1 MARKEIVS
9 GGENGWMSSI
19 RVSISGSSQSCSSEL
34 SSQSEGKCRE
44 LSEGTWCDQDWKSIM
59 FVASG
64 GSGLVGNGIWSSA
77 K

>member
-9 GGENGWMSSI
+9 GGENEWTSSI

-44 LSEGTWCDQDWKSIM
+44 LSEGTWCDQDWKLM
-59 FVASG
+59 TFVGSG
-64 GSGLVGNGIWSSA
+64 GMVGVGDGM
-77 K
+77 